1 VFLEILDL
9 LTAQEIS
16 ELQRIAAASKFVDG
30 RISAPHS
37 KVKDSLVLADPEA
50 LQQSSRMMFEAL
62 RRHEEF
68 NNWAFPKSMAPPW
81 LTRYTGGGR
90 YGVHADAAFIPQP
103 GGSQIRSDLSC
114 TIFLASPESYDGG
127 ELVTHLGSRTV
138 SIKLPAGGAII
149 YPSDMLHEVTPVTRG
164 DRLVGLT
171 FIESRIASTAN
182 RELLYEINEIAALE
196 GFNMAWES
204 RTRLQRVQSNLLRLW
219 AER

>member
-1 VFLEILDL
+1 
-9 LTAQEIS
+9 
-16 ELQRIAAASKFVDG
+16 
-30 RISAPHS
+30 
-37 KVKDSLVLADPEA
+37 
-50 LQQSSRMMFEAL
+50 
-62 RRHEEF
+62 
-68 NNWAFPKSMAPPW
+68 
-81 LTRYTGGGR
+81 
-90 YGVHADAAFIPQP
+90 
-103 GGSQIRSDLSC
+103 LSC

-138 SIKLPAGGAII
+138 SIKLPVGGAVI

-196 GFNMAWES
+196 GFNMSWES

-219 AER
+219 ADR